1 MALIPWV
8 WMNCALRKGM
18 YFLQEETLCRGENGY
33 ASVPTT
39 SFVYSTKSCFIAQ
52 SLITTLY
59 PMKCSSLI
67 VERNYQNLV
76 SFFFYIGTSHKGSQ
90 FESCR
95 ESWNSIFVAKLHISK
110 NEWSLPQSSYD
121 TWKPEPNPITQSAKT
136 DTTAVFS
143 ISNFLLSP
151 LQGNLLAPRWPVI
164 VKDRPYITLHVK

>member
-1 MALIPWV
+1 
-8 WMNCALRKGM
+8 
-18 YFLQEETLCRGENGY
+18 
-33 ASVPTT
+33 
-39 SFVYSTKSCFIAQ
+39 
-52 SLITTLY
+52 
-59 PMKCSSLI
+59 MKCSSLI

-95 ESWNSIFVAKLHISK
+95 ESRNSIFVAKLHISSFFFYIGTSHKGSQFESCRESRNSIFVAKLHISK

-136 DTTAVFS
+136 DTIAAFS

>member
-1 MALIPWV
+1 MALIPCV

-76 SFFFYIGTSHKGSQ
+76 SFFFTLEPATKVVNLRAAEKVEIRS
-90 FESCR
+90 
-95 ESWNSIFVAKLHISK
+95 
-110 NEWSLPQSSYD
+110 SLRNY
-121 TWKPEPNPITQSAKT
+121 T
-136 DTTAVFS
+136 
-143 ISNFLLSP
+143 
-151 LQGNLLAPRWPVI
+151 
-164 VKDRPYITLHVK
+164 